1 MPLIEMHSAGIGTNG
16 PFECKASAA
25 LRRSPFVQVKNFEDM
40 VTVEL
45 HGDEGLNAIINNK
58 QHRKMKLGREAT
70 REHLEQ
76 NMERYQSLEAVST
89 QIGEH
94 TWVGAS

>member
-25 LRRSPFVQVKNFEDM
+25 LRRSPFVQVKNFEDI

-45 HGDEGLNAIINNK
+45 HGVERLNASINSK
-58 QHRKMKLGREAT
+58 QQRQMKLDRET
-70 REHLEQ
+70 KRVDFEPK
-76 NMERYQSLEAVST
+76 MERYQSLDAAST
-89 QIGEH
+89 HIG
-94 TWVGAS
+94 